1 MAPEEITESPTVA
14 AQLIATLNVRGQT
27 VATAESL
34 TGGLLG
40 GAITAAAGASA
51 VYVGGVVTYAT
62 HAKEELLAVPPA
74 IIAGPG
80 VVSGPCAEAMASGV
94 RRLLG
99 TTFGVATT
107 GVAGPEEQEGKPV
120 GTVYVGLATP
130 AGVTSYQLDLGGE
143 RDRVGVREAT
153 VEAALALL
161 LEHVPR
167 EEPRL
172 G

>member
-14 AQLIATLNVRGQT
+14 AQLVATLQVRGQT

-34 TGGLLG
+34 TGGLVA

-62 HAKEELLAVPPA
+62 HAKEELLAVPPEV
-74 IIAGPG
+74 IAGPG
-80 VVSGPCAEAMASGV
+80 VVSAACAEAMAGGV

-107 GVAGPEEQEGKPV
+107 GVAGPDEQEGKPV
-120 GTVYVGLATP
+120 GTVFVGLAGP
-130 AGVTSYQLDLGGE
+130 AGVTSYALHLEG
-143 RDRVGVREAT
+143 DRVRIREAT

>member
-1 MAPEEITESPTVA
+1 
-14 AQLIATLNVRGQT
+14 

-34 TGGLLG
+34 TGGLVA
-40 GAITAAAGASA
+40 GALTAAPGASK

-62 HAKEELLAVPPA
+62 HAKEELLAVPPE
-74 IIAGPG
+74 IIEGPG
-80 VVSGPCAEAMASGV
+80 VVSAACAEAMASGV

-99 TTFGVATT
+99 TTFGVSTT

-120 GTVYVGLATP
+120 GTVFVGLAGP
-130 AGVTSYQLDLGGE
+130 GGVVSVQLGLDPEG
-143 RDRVGVREAT
+143 DRVQIREST

>member
-1 MAPEEITESPTVA
+1 MAEEEITESPTVA
-14 AQLIATLNVRGQT
+14 AQLVATLQVRGET

-34 TGGLLG
+34 TGGLVA
-40 GAITAAAGASA
+40 GALTAAPGASK

-62 HAKEELLAVPPA
+62 HAKEELLAVPPG
-74 IIAGPG
+74 IIEGPG

-99 TTFGVATT
+99 TTFGVSTT
-107 GVAGPEEQEGKPV
+107 GVAGPEAQEGKPV
-120 GTVYVGLATP
+120 GTVFVGLAGP
-130 AGVTSYQLDLGGE
+130 GGVVSVQLDLAGE
-143 RDRVGVREAT
+143 GDRVGIREAT

>member
-1 MAPEEITESPTVA
+1 MSDEEITESPTVA
-14 AQLIATLNVRGQT
+14 AQLVATLQVRGET

-34 TGGLLG
+34 TGGLVA
-40 GAITAAAGASA
+40 GALTAAPGASK

-74 IIAGPG
+74 IIEDHG
-80 VVSGPCAEAMASGV
+80 VVSAPCAEAMAAGV

-107 GVAGPEEQEGKPV
+107 GVAGPETQEGKAV
-120 GTVYVGLATP
+120 GTVFVGLAGP
-130 AGVTSYQLDLGGE
+130 GGVVSVQLDLDSSQ
-143 RDRVGVREAT
+143 DRVAIREET

-161 LEHVPR
+161 LEQVPR

>member
-1 MAPEEITESPTVA
+1 MPEEITESPTVA
-14 AQLIATLNVRGQT
+14 AQLVATLQVRGET

-34 TGGLLG
+34 TGGLVA
-40 GAITAAAGASA
+40 GALTAAPGASK

-62 HAKEELLAVPPA
+62 HAKEELLGVPA
-74 IIAGPG
+74 DVIAGPG
-80 VVSGPCAEAMASGV
+80 VVSAPCAEAMAAGV

-99 TTFGVATT
+99 TTFGVSTT

-120 GTVYVGLATP
+120 GTVFVGLAGP
-130 AGVTSYQLDLGGE
+130 GGVLAVQLDLDGD
-143 RDRVGVREAT
+143 RDRVGIREAT

>member
-1 MAPEEITESPTVA
+1 MPEEEITESPTVA
-14 AQLIATLNVRGQT
+14 AQLVATLQVRGET

-34 TGGLLG
+34 TGGLVA
-40 GAITAAAGASA
+40 GALTAAPGASK

-62 HAKEELLAVPPA
+62 HSKEELLGVPPE
-74 IIAGPG
+74 IIEGAG
-80 VVSGPCAEAMASGV
+80 VVSAQCAEAMASGV

-99 TTFGVATT
+99 TTFGVSTT

-120 GTVYVGLATP
+120 GTVFVGLAGP
-130 AGVTSYQLDLGGE
+130 GAVVSVSLDLDGD
-143 RDRVGVREAT
+143 RDRVAIREAT